1 MSSAT
6 RATVPGQQI
15 VLSAEANISGAGD
28 DTEPGAH
35 LPSDRPPRQG
45 GTAMKDQTTAQAPE
59 LSASPPDRPR
69 RPVMSRTLRRS
80 IPILAIPALLLGLA
94 VPATADPSRAP
105 HLLVGTADCGS
116 DGTFDFLAT
125 QSNSESNTW
134 NPAFITRS
142 DGATGLFIPASFDLT
157 FTSPEGS
164 VSFTAAKGTTSGPVS
179 CDIEGAP
186 APGSTLTGTVTGKI
200 ILTG

>member
-1 MSSAT
+1 
-6 RATVPGQQI
+6 
-15 VLSAEANISGAGD
+15 
-28 DTEPGAH
+28 
-35 LPSDRPPRQG
+35 
-45 GTAMKDQTTAQAPE
+45 
-59 LSASPPDRPR
+59 
-69 RPVMSRTLRRS
+69 MSRRLRFSMLTLG
-80 IPILAIPALLLGLA
+80 IAALLLGFA
-94 VPATADPSRAP
+94 APATAAPSRAL

-164 VSFTAAKGTTSGPVS
+164 FSFTAAKGATSGPVS
-179 CDIEGAP
+179 CEIEGEP
-186 APGSTLTGTVTGKI
+186 APGFTLTGTVTGTI

>member
-1 MSSAT
+1 
-6 RATVPGQQI
+6 
-15 VLSAEANISGAGD
+15 
-28 DTEPGAH
+28 
-35 LPSDRPPRQG
+35 
-45 GTAMKDQTTAQAPE
+45 
-59 LSASPPDRPR
+59 
-69 RPVMSRTLRRS
+69 MSRTLRFS
-80 IPILAIPALLLGLA
+80 MLTLGISALLLGLA

-105 HLLVGTADCGS
+105 DLLVGTADCGS

-125 QSNSESNTW
+125 ESNSESNTW

-164 VSFTAAKGTTSGPVS
+164 FSFTAAKGAAPGPVS
-179 CDIEGAP
+179 CDIEAEP
-186 APGSTLTGTVTGKI
+186 APGFTLTGTVTGTI